1 MRKPFPHHQGFNGRG
16 YIGWHNSKALFR
28 SPICPLTLF
37 RPQAGKVFAQAEQ
50 FFFAR
55 RPLREGGWTGSRA
68 PRMAGLPTKIRLL
81 LF

>member
-1 MRKPFPHHQGFNGRG
+1 MAQLEGTLSVADLPP
-16 YIGWHNSKALFR
+16 
-28 SPICPLTLF
+28 TLF

-55 RPLREGGWTGSRA
+55 RPLREGGGTGSRA
-68 PRMAGLPTKIRLL
+68 PCMAGLPTKIRLL